1 MATIHLYLA
10 STNHQSTNIT
20 ATTPAAWVV
29 ILRYADHQKAL
40 NDGGY
45 GHTETSLALSALTTA
60 LATLKRHDLPV
71 HIHTTTEQVA
81 AVISEQRYLSWQ
93 QNNWDVPEADQPDL
107 PQWQTLIP
115 IIEEFPNLTITYHPR
130 GRSRDD
136 HRNDYANGGD
146 DEAIKSNSFPVSHFG
161 HK

>member
-45 GHTETSLALSALTTA
+45 GHTETSLALGVLLYQKNGLFLFSYL
-60 LATLKRHDLPV
+60 D
-71 HIHTTTEQVA
+71 HILHMVSIKIINTKC
-81 AVISEQRYLSWQ
+81 
-93 QNNWDVPEADQPDL
+93 
-107 PQWQTLIP
+107 LI
-115 IIEEFPNLTITYHPR
+115 
-130 GRSRDD
+130 
-136 HRNDYANGGD
+136 
-146 DEAIKSNSFPVSHFG
+146 
-161 HK
+161 

>member
-29 ILRYADHQKAL
+29 ILRYADHQKTL

-81 AVISEQRYLSWQ
+81 AVISEQRYLSWR

-115 IIEEFPNLTITYHPR
+115 IIEKFPNLTITYPPV
-130 GRSRDD
+130 DD
-136 HRNDYANGGD
+136 PAMTT
-146 DEAIKSNSFPVSHFG
+146 ATTTLTAVMTKL
-161 HK
+161 